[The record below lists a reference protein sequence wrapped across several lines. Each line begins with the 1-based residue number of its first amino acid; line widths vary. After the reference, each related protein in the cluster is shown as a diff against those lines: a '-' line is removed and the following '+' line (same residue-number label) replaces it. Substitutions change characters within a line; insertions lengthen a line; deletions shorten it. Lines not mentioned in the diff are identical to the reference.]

1 MMAAAIGARFPILAD
16 VEHQVAE
23 IYGVFNRLGDGLAA
37 PSVFIVDE
45 NGRIVWHH
53 IGAHPNDRLSAAEI
67 FQHIP

>member
-45 NGRIVWHH
+45 NGRIVWRH
-53 IGAHPNDRLSAAEI
+53 IGAHPNDRPSAAEI